1 MNLELQAKLFQRHP
15 MILRKAPVVTDP
27 NDESRDSPIDYWGVE
42 CGDGW
47 FDLLDSLLSQF
58 DSHLDRLQMQGV
70 PKSQWPRVCQ
80 IKEKFGTLRF
90 YLKNTEELTPDLM
103 QAIETTETKSAEICD
118 VCGNSGELRTAGYL
132 VVLCD
137 SCFEAPDEGIVL
149 DHDDMLASLRELL
162 ASRPA

>member
-27 NDESRDSPIDYWGVE
+27 SDESRDSPIDYWGVE

-47 FDLLDSLLSQF
+47 FDLLDGLLSKF
-58 DSHLDRLQMQGV
+58 DSHFDRLQVQGV
-70 PKSQWPRVCQ
+70 PKNRWPRVCQ

-90 YLKNTEELTPDLM
+90 YLKTTEELTPDLM
-103 QAIETTETKSAEICD
+103 EAIESAEKTSAKICE
-118 VCGNSGELRTAGYL
+118 VCGNSGELRTVGYL

-137 SCFEAPDEGIVL
+137 TCFEAPGKGSVP
-149 DHDDMLASLRELL
+149 DHDARLVSLRELL